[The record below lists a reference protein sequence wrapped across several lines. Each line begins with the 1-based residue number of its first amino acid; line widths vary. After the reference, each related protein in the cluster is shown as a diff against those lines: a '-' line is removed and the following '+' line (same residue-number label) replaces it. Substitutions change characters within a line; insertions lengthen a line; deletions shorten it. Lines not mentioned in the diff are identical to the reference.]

1 MAASPTRRQVLT
13 ALAALPFL
21 LGTGRARAE
30 ARRLPWVIRGGRVFF
45 QEKLQTIDVGI
56 DAEGRVVLGNLEG
69 NLQGNLEGEQVF
81 DAAGKVVSPGFI
93 DILADSGGAQR
104 RVFEQFKLADGVTT
118 ALELHGGT
126 GDARRYYAASR
137 YQRHLV
143 NHGVSTK
150 IMTIRGQYGTVAGRV
165 KQVQRCLDQGALAVS
180 HSIEYQP
187 AGYDELLEYGRLA
200 AKYDRPFFLHLR
212 HSSKEQELEGVQEA
226 VRLAS
231 ETGARIHLDHL
242 HSTGGTWAM
251 EKALELIR
259 NARAAGHQ
267 MTCCVYPYSN
277 WATYI
282 GSRRFDSGW
291 RERYGLSWSD
301 LVVVGTGEHLT
312 RESFAQYRSRG
323 SKLVAVPEGTMDLA
337 RTVDLALRE
346 DFCLIGSDGGISRE
360 GTANSHPRGAGCF
373 ATALRRAEDTDF
385 GLERMLQILCER
397 PRRLL
402 CPNVDDRGVIR
413 EGAWADLVIFDPAT
427 IRSRATV
434 YTPGRRSDGIEA
446 VFVNGKLAYRG
457 GVFHE
462 SAGVGVMARP
472 A

>member
-1 MAASPTRRQVLT
+1 MAASPTRRHVLT

-21 LGTGRARAE
+21 FGAASPPTLK
-30 ARRLPWVIRGGRVFF
+30 RRVPLVIRGGRVFI
-45 QEKLQTIDVGI
+45 QGKLQPIDVGI
-56 DAEGRVVLGNLEG
+56 GADGRIVLGALEG
-69 NLQGNLEGEQVF
+69 DRIH
-81 DAAGKVVSPGFI
+81 DATGKIVSPGFI
-93 DILADSGGAQR
+93 DILADSGRAQR

-118 ALELHGGT
+118 ALELHGGV
-126 GDARRYYAASR
+126 GDARRYYASTKS
-137 YQRHLV
+137 QNHLV

-150 IMTIRGQYGTVAGRV
+150 VMTIRGLYASVAARL
-165 KQVQRCLDQGALAVS
+165 KQVERCLEAGALAVS

-187 AGYDELLEYGRLA
+187 ASFEELLQYARLA

-212 HSSKEQELEGVQEA
+212 HSSRDREIDGVEEA
-226 VRLAS
+226 VRLAQQ
-231 ETGARIHLDHL
+231 TGARVHLDHL

-251 EKALELIR
+251 EKALDLIR
-259 NARAAGHQ
+259 RARESGHQ

-291 RERYGLSWSD
+291 RDRYGLSWAD

-312 RESFAQYRSRG
+312 AESFAMYRSRG

-346 DFCLIGSDGGISRE
+346 DFCLIGSDGGIEHER
-360 GTANSHPRGAGCF
+360 TANSHPRGAGCF
-373 ATALRRAEDTDF
+373 ATSLRRAEDTGL

-397 PRRLL
+397 PRALL
-402 CPNVDDRGVIR
+402 SPNVDDRGVIR
-413 EGAWADLVIFDPAT
+413 EGAWADLVVFDATT

-434 YTPGRRSDGIEA
+434 YTPGRRSDGIDA
-446 VFVNGKLAYRG
+446 VFVNGRLAYEG
-457 GVFHE
+457 GVFRD
-462 SAGVGVMARP
+462 SAGVGVKAMTA
-472 A
+472 